1 MGGQGAS
8 LETAVNGEAAVQR
21 FSESVPGHYTL
32 ILMDIQMPTNILKT
46 SLTVSPPGWMF
57 LIIMPGCD
65 SAAAAKRLESGTVNR
80 LSPVLGYNFLNLPF
94 YKSFSVFNP

>member
-1 MGGQGAS
+1 VELLGGQGAS

-65 SAAAAKRLESGTVNR
+65 SAAAAKRLEGIRSVLQKRNSKSSVSG
-80 LSPVLGYNFLNLPF
+80 SGI
-94 YKSFSVFNP
+94 